1 MKILR
6 IATCCALLLMSVDLF
21 AQTELDVQ
29 TKIAKLKL
37 QEAMQKYS
45 PEHPEIEALTA
56 QLDALNRAMVQS
68 GTAVPVPL
76 KGSPASPLKTLQ
88 ATMNGAFWRNPEW
101 IRVLEL
107 SADQQ
112 KKMDDI
118 FQQYRLK
125 LIDLNASLQKEEL
138 ILEPLLSGTK
148 PAPDA
153 EAKITSQV
161 DRIADARAELEKA
174 NSRMLVNILQ
184 VLNADQWSKL
194 PLKTTKANFWP
205 PIIKNTK

>member
-1 MKILR
+1 M
-6 IATCCALLLMSVDLF
+6 CCALFLTSVDLF
-21 AQTELDVQ
+21 AQTDFNVQ
-29 TKIAKLKL
+29 TKVLEAQL
-37 QEAMQKYS
+37 QEAMRKYS
-45 PEHPEIEALTA
+45 PDHPEVKALTA
-56 QLDALNRAMVQS
+56 QMDALKMAMIQN
-68 GTAVPVPL
+68 GTAPVPL
-76 KGSPASPLKTLQ
+76 RGSPASPLKTLQ
-88 ATMNGAFWRNPEW
+88 TTMNGTFWRNPEW

-194 PLKTTKANFWP
+194 PLKTRKDNFWP
-205 PIIKNTK
+205 PIYKNTK